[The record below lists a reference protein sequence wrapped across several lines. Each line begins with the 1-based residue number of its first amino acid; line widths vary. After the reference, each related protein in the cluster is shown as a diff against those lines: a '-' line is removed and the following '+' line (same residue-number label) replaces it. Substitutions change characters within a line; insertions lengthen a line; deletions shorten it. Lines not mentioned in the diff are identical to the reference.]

1 MQDQGNQ
8 IEENDNISKREFD
21 TMFLL
26 LEFEDKS
33 TDSQRKMN
41 QTLEKKIIMELQT
54 MKNE

>member
-26 LEFEDKS
+26 LEFKDKS

-41 QTLEKKIIMELQT
+41 QTLEKKIIMELPT

>member
-8 IEENDNISKREFD
+8 IEENDNLSKREFD

-26 LEFEDKS
+26 LEFKDKS

>member
-26 LEFEDKS
+26 LEFKDKS
-33 TDSQRKMN
+33 TDSQRKMK

>member
-8 IEENDNISKREFD
+8 TEENDNISKREFD

-26 LEFEDKS
+26 LEFKDKS

>member
-1 MQDQGNQ
+1 MLNQGNQ
-8 IEENDNISKREFD
+8 IEENDNLSKREFD

-26 LEFEDKS
+26 LEFKDKS

>member
-8 IEENDNISKREFD
+8 IEENDNISKKEFD
-21 TMFLL
+21 TMSLL
-26 LEFEDKS
+26 LEFKDKS

>member
-26 LEFEDKS
+26 LEFKDKS

-41 QTLEKKIIMELQT
+41 QTLEKKIIMEL
-54 MKNE
+54 

>member
-26 LEFEDKS
+26 LEFKDKS

>member
-1 MQDQGNQ
+1 MQDQENQ

-26 LEFEDKS
+26 LEFKDKS